1 MNGKQNGRLQRGVR
15 INGVLTTFHDIW
27 DGDVLIA
34 AIQVGIQ
41 NSIARIHAL
50 SFIQSTKISG
60 NTMNKLMSCINMAT
74 PGAIYAAVLLDWA
87 LGLKNFVLAEE
98 IAFGFSDLN
107 SGSGENI
114 IHRNQLV
121 HDRLVSNMDALIAA
135 GYTVTMMNATSYQT
149 LIDGY
154 TKNVPLWR
162 EAGGLKKTATAEL
175 KLEMNNLTITLFDSL
190 KRNLMRFKSGETSIF
205 YGNCINSMKKVTTGT
220 RRIYLQV
227 IHVDGDTGTRIT
239 GVKDTLTLNGKD
251 IPKTCS
257 FRGVSSFY
265 SLSNGNGSLLS
276 VKPNYVSVSTMNLS
290 IQDGKCLRIVVV
302 MKIVS
307 AVVAK
312 VADDTVIVV
321 EEKKRRKKVVRKVG
335 MVSKPVV
342 PPIEKGKGKKKG
354 KK

>member
-15 INGVLTTFHDIW
+15 IDGVLTTFHDVW

-50 SFIQSTKISG
+50 SFIQSTRISG

-74 PGAIYAAVLLDWA
+74 PGAIYAALLLDWA

-121 HDRLVSNMDALIAA
+121 HDRLESNMDALIAA
-135 GYTVTMMNATSYQT
+135 GYAVTMTNASSYQT

-154 TKNVPLWR
+154 KTNVPLWKV
-162 EAGGLKKTATAEL
+162 AGALKKTATAEM
-175 KLEMNNLTITLFDSL
+175 KVEMNNLTITLFDSL
-190 KRNLMRFKSGETSIF
+190 KRNLMRFDTDETSAF
-205 YGNCINSMKKVTTGT
+205 YGNCINSMMRKITGT

-227 IHVDGDTGTRIT
+227 IHIDADTKKRII
-239 GVKDTLTLNGKD
+239 GVKDMLTLDGED

-276 VKPNYVSVSTMNLS
+276 VKPNYVSVSTMNLA
-290 IQDGKCLRIVVV
+290 IQDGKCLRITVE
-302 MKIVS
+302 MKIIP
-307 AVVAK
+307 VVDAK
-312 VADDTVIVV
+312 VAKEEVIVV
-321 EEKKRRKKVVRKVG
+321 EEKKKRKKVVKKMG
-335 MVSKPVV
+335 MPGKPVV
-342 PPIEKGKGKKKG
+342 PPIVKGKGKKKG
-354 KK
+354 K